1 MDNYLTLGLRS
12 SAITVNN
19 SANAICTTAA
29 CYNRMSSYISYLR
42 TCQVGSIVDYFD
54 DDDDDD
60 DDDVCYVMY
69 LAIHCKHILL
79 CTIHQCLD
87 TYTVK

>member
-12 SAITVNN
+12 SATAVNN
-19 SANAICTTAA
+19 AANAICTTAA

-42 TCQVGSIVDYFD
+42 TCQVGSVVD

-60 DDDVCYVMY
+60 DDDVCYVPSY
-69 LAIHCKHILL
+69 IL
-79 CTIHQCLD
+79 
-87 TYTVK
+87 